1 MNDVVKL
8 ALDIRH
14 GTVPS
19 QYSDSDAKEA
29 LHQALIDAN
38 GGSSTLTMKSIR
50 SGANDKLFALIEQII
65 QVTKEE
71 GLQQNDFFNRYVEYR
86 NRALGDSDTFHIED
100 DSLFLVSEIAEGSQ
114 SIRRQKLEGGSDV
127 TVRTRM
133 RAIKIYEEVVRLMAG
148 RVDLNTFID
157 RVQRSMTNEDLN
169 DIYAQFV
176 KAMNSIEAPYSEGLT
191 ATGSFNEDRLLSII
205 DHIEAATGKTAV
217 IMGARSALR
226 KVNTAVISDQSRDDM
241 YNMGHYGKFNGTDM
255 VVLKQRHKIGTTNF
269 ILPENEIYIMASDD
283 RFIKHVTEGEVLM
296 LTSGLYDNV
305 DLTQEFFMTERTG
318 NAIVMSSVAGIYR
331 MS

>member
-19 QYSDSDAKEA
+19 QYSASDAKEA
-29 LHQALIDAN
+29 LRQALIEAN

-50 SGANDKLFALIEQII
+50 SGANDGLFALIEQII
-65 QVTKEE
+65 QISNEE
-71 GLQQNDFFNRYVEYR
+71 GLQANDFFSRYVEYR
-86 NRALGDSDTFHIED
+86 NRALGDSDVFHIPD

-114 SIRRQKLEGGSDV
+114 SIRRQKMEAGSDV
-127 TVRTRM
+127 TVRTRL
-133 RAIKIYEEVVRLMAG
+133 RGIKVYEEVVRLMAG

-157 RVQRSMTNEDLN
+157 TVQRSMTNENLN

-191 ATGSFNEDRLLSII
+191 ATGSFNEDRLLNII

-226 KVNTAVISDQSRDDM
+226 KISTAVVADQARTDM
-241 YNMGHYGKFNGTDM
+241 YNMGHFGSFNGTDM
-255 VVLKQRHKIGTTNF
+255 VCLKQRHKIGSTNF
-269 ILPENEIYIMASDD
+269 ILPENEVYIMASDD
-283 RFIKHVTEGEVLM
+283 KFIKHVTEGEVLM

-318 NAIVMSSVAGIYR
+318 NAVIMSSVAGIYR
-331 MS
+331 MA

>member
-19 QYSDSDAKEA
+19 QYSASDAKEA
-29 LHQALIDAN
+29 LRQALIEAN

-50 SGANDKLFALIEQII
+50 SGANDGLFALIEQII
-65 QVTKEE
+65 QISNEE
-71 GLQQNDFFNRYVEYR
+71 GLQANDFFSRYVEYR
-86 NRALGDSDTFHIED
+86 NRALGDSDVFHIPD

-114 SIRRQKLEGGSDV
+114 SIRRQKMEAGSDV
-127 TVRTRM
+127 TVRTRL
-133 RAIKIYEEVVRLMAG
+133 RGIKVYEEVVRLMAG

-157 RVQRSMTNEDLN
+157 TVQRSMTNENLN

-191 ATGSFNEDRLLSII
+191 ATGSFNEDRLLNII

-226 KVNTAVISDQSRDDM
+226 KISTAVVADQARTDM
-241 YNMGHYGKFNGTDM
+241 YNMGHFGSFNGTDM
-255 VVLKQRHKIGTTNF
+255 VCLKQRHKIGSTNF
-269 ILPENEIYIMASDD
+269 ILPENEVYIMASDD
-283 RFIKHVTEGEVLM
+283 KFIKHVTEGEVLM

-305 DLTQEFFMTERTG
+305 DLTQEFFMNERTG
-318 NAIVMSSVAGIYR
+318 NAVIMSSVAGIYR
-331 MS
+331 MA

>member
-19 QYSDSDAKEA
+19 QYSASDAKEA
-29 LHQALIDAN
+29 LRQALIEAN

-50 SGANDKLFALIEQII
+50 SGANDGLFALIEQII
-65 QVTKEE
+65 QISNEE
-71 GLQQNDFFNRYVEYR
+71 GLQANDFFSRYVEYR
-86 NRALGDSDTFHIED
+86 NRALGDSDVFHIPD

-114 SIRRQKLEGGSDV
+114 SIRRQKMEAGSDV
-127 TVRTRM
+127 TVRTRL
-133 RAIKIYEEVVRLMAG
+133 RGIKVYEEVVRLMAG

-157 RVQRSMTNEDLN
+157 TVQRSMTNENLN

-191 ATGSFNEDRLLSII
+191 ATGSFNEDRLLNII

-226 KVNTAVISDQSRDDM
+226 KINTAVVADQARTDM
-241 YNMGHYGKFNGTDM
+241 YNMGHYGSFNGTDM
-255 VVLKQRHKIGTTNF
+255 VCLKQRHKIGTTNF
-269 ILPENEIYIMASDD
+269 ILPENEVYIMASDD
-283 RFIKHVTEGEVLM
+283 KFIKHVTEGEVLM

-318 NAIVMSSVAGIYR
+318 NAVIMSSVAGIYR
-331 MS
+331 MA

>member
-127 TVRTRM
+127 TVRTRL

>member
-19 QYSDSDAKEA
+19 QYSASDAKEA
-29 LHQALIDAN
+29 LRQALIEAN

-50 SGANDKLFALIEQII
+50 SGANDGLFALIEQII
-65 QVTKEE
+65 QISNEE
-71 GLQQNDFFNRYVEYR
+71 GLQANDFFNRYVEYR
-86 NRALGDSDTFHIED
+86 NRALGDSDVFHIPD

-114 SIRRQKLEGGSDV
+114 SIRRQKMEAGSDV
-127 TVRTRM
+127 TVRTRL
-133 RAIKIYEEVVRLMAG
+133 RGIKIYEEVVRLMAG

-157 RVQRSMTNEDLN
+157 TVQRSMTNENLN

-191 ATGSFNEDRLLSII
+191 ATGSFNEDRLLNII

-226 KVNTAVISDQSRDDM
+226 KINTAVVADQARTDM
-241 YNMGHYGKFNGTDM
+241 YNMGHFGSFNGTDM
-255 VVLKQRHKIGTTNF
+255 VCLKQRHKIGSTNF
-269 ILPENEIYIMASDD
+269 ILPENEVYIMASDD
-283 RFIKHVTEGEVLM
+283 KFIKHVTEGEVLM

-318 NAIVMSSVAGIYR
+318 NAVIMSSVAGIYR
-331 MS
+331 MA